1 MSLLAT
7 LLLATGL
14 VHGIWALIA
23 NPVVRSGQEQ
33 KTLVHR

>member
-14 VHGIWALIA
+14 LHGVWALIA
-23 NPVVRSGQEQ
+23 NPIVRTGQEQ
-33 KTLVHR
+33 ETLVHH